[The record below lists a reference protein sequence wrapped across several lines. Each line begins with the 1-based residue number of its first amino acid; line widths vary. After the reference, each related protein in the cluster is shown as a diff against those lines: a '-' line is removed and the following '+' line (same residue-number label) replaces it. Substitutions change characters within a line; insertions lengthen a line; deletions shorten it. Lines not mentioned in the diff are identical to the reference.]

1 MKTSR
6 KIKIIKI
13 LNVLYNVILN
23 ALRSYLN
30 HHSQVKIIESK
41 VKIIQITNY

>member
-13 LNVLYNVILN
+13 AIN
-23 ALRSYLN
+23 APINLGLKSLKSN
-30 HHSQVKIIESK
+30 LTSI
-41 VKIIQITNY
+41 

>member
-13 LNVLYNVILN
+13 TIN
-23 ALRSYLN
+23 A
-30 HHSQVKIIESK
+30 
-41 VKIIQITNY
+41 QIGEINSDAPYFKGALFCLLIGSEKAW

>member
-13 LNVLYNVILN
+13 IKILTAEIN
-23 ALRSYLN
+23 SDTPYFKEALFCLLIGSE
-30 HHSQVKIIESK
+30 KAW
-41 VKIIQITNY
+41 

>member
-13 LNVLYNVILN
+13 LNILDNVILN

-30 HHSQVKIIESK
+30 HHFQVKIIESK

>member
-13 LNVLYNVILN
+13 TINAPINAILKSN
-23 ALRSYLN
+23 LTILKSNLT
-30 HHSQVKIIESK
+30 SI
-41 VKIIQITNY
+41 

>member
-13 LNVLYNVILN
+13 PTAEVNSYNLDFKGIDIRVFIGKYFL
-23 ALRSYLN
+23 
-30 HHSQVKIIESK
+30 K
-41 VKIIQITNY
+41 

>member
-13 LNVLYNVILN
+13 PTAEVNSDAPYFKG
-23 ALRSYLN
+23 ALFCLLIGSE
-30 HHSQVKIIESK
+30 KAW
-41 VKIIQITNY
+41 